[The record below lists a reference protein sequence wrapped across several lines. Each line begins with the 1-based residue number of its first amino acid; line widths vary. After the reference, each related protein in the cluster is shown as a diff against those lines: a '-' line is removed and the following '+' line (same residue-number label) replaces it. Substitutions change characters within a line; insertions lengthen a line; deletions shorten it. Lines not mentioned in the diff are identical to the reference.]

1 MKTNRYTLSPMSDS
15 TLFQRLS
22 RLAVPI
28 MLTNLLQMTYNL
40 VDAWFLGRVG
50 AAAVSA
56 PAMSFSFIMFLA
68 VFGIGFSMAGTT
80 LVSQAHGAENGDRV
94 NFYASQTVTIVGS
107 LGVIAGIIGYFAAP
121 MLLTLLQAPLEA
133 FEYAR
138 VYMQIIFA
146 GIPLMFFFFIMQALL
161 HGLGDSVTPLKIQLG
176 TVILNVILD
185 PIFIFGFGPIPAMEV
200 AGAATATVISRSIAA
215 VVAIVVLVRGR
226 HGITIVPAYLRVNRG
241 ALRQF
246 IEIGLPNSLGQGISA
261 LGFTVLQGVV
271 NGFGVAVVAAFGIA
285 GRIISLFNMPA
296 IGLSKA
302 TAALVGQ
309 ERGADKPEQARRVVT
324 LSVLSM
330 LVLIVPGMTFTFFF
344 GNSLVRFFV
353 DDPAVIAHGATL
365 FRIVSVSVIP
375 FTLFTVFNGAFEGG
389 GVTRPVM
396 ALNILRLWGLR
407 VPLALLLS
415 AHPRLGANGI
425 WIAMFLSNVVTATA
439 GFLWLRRGTWLQKI
453 LIVEDGT

>member
-1 MKTNRYTLSPMSDS
+1 MPKNALLP
-15 TLFQRLS
+15 RLS

-28 MLTNLLQMTYNL
+28 MVSNLLQMTYNL
-40 VDAWFLGRVG
+40 VDAWFLGRIG

-80 LVSQAHGAENGDRV
+80 LVSQAYGAGNRDRV
-94 NFYASQTVTIVGS
+94 DFYASQTVTIVGIT
-107 LGVIAGIIGYFAAP
+107 GVIAGVIGYFTTP
-121 MLLTLLQAPLEA
+121 TLLGLLQAPEEA

-138 VYMQIIFA
+138 VYMQIVFA
-146 GIPLMFFFFIMQALL
+146 GIPLMFFFFIMQALF
-161 HGLGDSVTPLKIQLG
+161 HGLGDSLTPLKIQVG

-185 PIFIFGFGPIPAMEV
+185 PIFIFGFGPIPSMEV
-200 AGAATATVISRSIAA
+200 AGAATATVISRSVAA
-215 VVAIVVLVRGR
+215 IVAIVVLVRGR
-226 HGITIVPAYLRVNRG
+226 RGLRIVPAYLKPNR
-241 ALRQF
+241 AAIDQF

-271 NGFGVAVVAAFGIA
+271 NSFGVAVVAAFGVA
-285 GRIISLFNMPA
+285 TRIISLFNMPA

-302 TAALVGQ
+302 TAALVGR
-309 ERGADKPEQARRVVT
+309 ELGADDPGQARRVVR

-330 LVLIVPGMTFTFFF
+330 LALIVPAMTFTFFY

-353 DDPAVIAHGATL
+353 DDPEVIAHGATL

-375 FTLFTVFNGAFEGG
+375 FTLFMVINGAFEGG

-396 ALNILRLWGLR
+396 VLNVLRLWGLR
-407 VPLALLLS
+407 VPLAFLLS
-415 AHPRLGANGI
+415 AHPSLGANGI
-425 WIAMFLSNVVTATA
+425 WIAMFLSNIITASA
-439 GFLWLRRGTWLQKI
+439 GFLWLRRGTWLRKI
-453 LIVEDGT
+453 EIVPQET